1 MIYKFKGNFGT
12 LELIAEADGKARGT
26 YQKNGILEGYWS
38 ENSFSGQWTN
48 QGMEGLVR
56 FTVSEGKLEGN
67 WKKGKDV
74 GTMKGSWKGDLLS
87 KEEVSETTKVV
98 EDIISV
104 ANLPSEQPLKAKLE
118 ELYDAENYSGVL
130 ALFNENEAELG
141 ENEDIVH
148 KYLFSMWFHGDLE
161 EETFERIRE
170 FEDKF
175 NTNRWLKLKGY
186 YYSCKKWYDSAL
198 EAFKDTSERHYLLA
212 KKKFDDYYALHEE
225 EKYLEVIKY
234 FESELRSSISD
245 RTLKVAEI
253 YCQALYMDSD
263 TERKALEKIRAFRK
277 RYPEHQPF
285 TKQNGRFASYIG
297 GRDLAIEMIEEGL
310 DCFKKIKDE
319 RNITKTKEL
328 ISETKN
334 KIKAQIITEKIA
346 AQERAAADKRAAK
359 EAAAEEKRR
368 EREALAAQKQADRA
382 AEAKAKLS
390 QHRFKN
396 SRGLRFC
403 QFCGYE
409 QQFAGAI
416 CDTRSANHNF
426 VLLKERYSGELTPT
440 CNKCGQEYNYAGS
453 TCE

>member
-12 LELIAEADGKARGT
+12 LELTVEADGEARGI
-26 YQKNGILEGYWS
+26 YQKNGILEGYWT
-38 ENSFSGQWTN
+38 EDSFSGEWTN
-48 QGMEGLVR
+48 QGMEGLVK

-67 WKKGKDV
+67 WKKGKDA

-87 KEEVSETTKVV
+87 KEEVSETQKVV
-98 EDIISV
+98 AETISD
-104 ANLPSEQPLKAKLE
+104 ANTPAEITLREKIE
-118 ELYDAENYSGVL
+118 ELYEAEDYAGVI
-130 ALFNENEAELG
+130 ALFNENETELC

-161 EETFERIRE
+161 EETFEKIRS

-175 NTNRWLKLKGY
+175 QTDRWLKLRGY
-186 YYSCKKWYDSAL
+186 YYSSKKWYDSAL
-198 EAFKDTSERHYLLA
+198 EAFKDTSERLYLLT
-212 KKKFDDYYALHEE
+212 KKKFDDYYAQHEE
-225 EKYLEVIKY
+225 EKHLEVVKY

-245 RTLKVAEI
+245 KTFKIAEI
-253 YCQALYMDSD
+253 YCDALYMDSD
-263 TERKALEKIRAFRK
+263 TERKALEKIRTFRK
-277 RYPEHQPF
+277 RYPDHQPF

-297 GRDLAIEMIEEGL
+297 GRDLDIEMIEEGL
-310 DCFKKIKDE
+310 DCFKKITDE

-334 KIKAQIITEKIA
+334 KIKAQTVAEKVA
-346 AQERAAADKRAAK
+346 ARERAAADKRAAK
-359 EAAAEEKRR
+359 EAAAEKKRR
-368 EREALAAQKQADRA
+368 EREALATQKQADRSAA
-382 AEAKAKLS
+382 AEAKLS

-403 QFCGYE
+403 QFCGFE
-409 QQFAGAI
+409 QQFAGTI

>member
-1 MIYKFKGNFGT
+1 MNYTFKGNFGT
-12 LELIAEADGKARGT
+12 LELVVDDNGTASGT
-26 YQKNGILEGYWS
+26 YQKSGTLSGTFKEGEFEGEWK
-38 ENSFSGQWTN
+38 NK
-48 QGMEGLVR
+48 GMEGLVN
-56 FTVSEGKLEGN
+56 FTVSEGTLTGR

-74 GTMKGSWKGDLLS
+74 GPMRGNWEGNLLS
-87 KEEVSETTKVV
+87 KEEVSETHKVV
-98 EDIISV
+98 AETISAV
-104 ANLPSEQPLKAKLE
+104 NTLAKITLKEEIE
-118 ELYDAENYSGVL
+118 ELYEAENYAGVI
-130 ALFNENEAELG
+130 ALFNENETELC

-148 KYLFSMWFHGDLE
+148 KYLFSMWFHEDLE
-161 EETFERIRE
+161 EETFEKIRY

-175 NTNRWLKLKGY
+175 QTDRWLKLRGY
-186 YYSCKKWYDSAL
+186 YYSSKKWYDSAL
-198 EAFKDTSERHYLLA
+198 EAYKDTSKQLYLLT
-212 KKKFDDYYALHEE
+212 KKKFDDYYTLHEE
-225 EKYLEVIKY
+225 EKHLEVVKY

-245 RTLKVAEI
+245 KTFKIAEI
-253 YCQALYMDSD
+253 YCDALYMDSD
-263 TERKALEKIRAFRK
+263 TERKALEKIRTFRK

-285 TKQNGRFASYIG
+285 TKQNGRFARYLG
-297 GRDLAIEMIEEGL
+297 GRDFDIEMIEEGL

-334 KIKAQIITEKIA
+334 KIKAQTVAEKVA
-346 AQERAAADKRAAK
+346 ARERDAADKRAAK
-359 EAAAEEKRR
+359 EAAAEERRR
-368 EREALAAQKQADRA
+368 EREALAIQKQADRA
-382 AEAKAKLS
+382 ASAKAKLS

-403 QFCGYE
+403 QFCGFE